1 MLNKFIED
9 YQTAADNKEFYDRC
23 QKFYKGSNAEP
34 NALIEHMSLD
44 YVPKPIKKM
53 MFLKMDW
60 MNRFFNWWLDFHR
73 LSFLTVLMICA
84 IIYLVFA
91 K

>member
-23 QKFYKGSNAEP
+23 QKFYKGSDAEP

-44 YVPKPIKKM
+44 YMPKPIKQL
-53 MFLKMDW
+53 MFLKMEW
-60 MNRFFNWWLDFHR
+60 MNKFFNWWFDFR
-73 LSFLTVLMICA
+73 ILSVLTLIMICA
-84 IIYLVFA
+84 IIILVFA
-91 K
+91 

>member
-23 QKFYKGSNAEP
+23 QKFYKGFNAEP

>member
-9 YQTAADNKEFYDRC
+9 YRTAADNKEFYDRC
-23 QKFYKGSNAEP
+23 QKFYKGSNAEL

-60 MNRFFNWWLDFHR
+60 MNRFFNWWLNFHR

-84 IIYLVFA
+84 IIYLVFG